1 MFRSKY
7 KNVAYG
13 ITVNLNEDIHQR
25 GVGLIC
31 LEENDKNIEGVK
43 LLIDGNI
50 NFSLPKSELDKRI
63 KEKDIVFIEILPHNI
78 VQEMHAVWE
87 NNKLQNPN

>member
-31 LEENDKNIEGVK
+31 LEEKDDNVEGVK

-50 NFSLPKSELDKRI
+50 NFSIPKKELDKRI
-63 KEKDIVFIEILPHNI
+63 KEKDIIFIEMLPANI
-78 VQEMHAVWE
+78 VQEMHVVWE
-87 NNKLQNPN
+87 NNKLKS

>member
-25 GVGLIC
+25 GVGLLC
-31 LEENDKNIEGVK
+31 LEEKDDNVEGVK

-50 NFSLPKSELDKRI
+50 NFSIPKKELDKRI
-63 KEKDIVFIEILPHNI
+63 KEKDIIFIEMLPANI
-78 VQEMHAVWE
+78 VQEMHVVFE
-87 NNKLQNPN
+87 NNKLKS

>member
-13 ITVNLNEDIHQR
+13 ITVNLNDDIHQR

-31 LEENDKNIEGVK
+31 LEENNDNVDGVK

-50 NFSLPKSELDKRI
+50 NFSLPKPQIDKLI
-63 KEKDIVFIEILPHNI
+63 KSKDLIFIEILPSNI
-78 VQEMHAVWE
+78 VQEMHAVYQ
-87 NNKLQNPN
+87 NNKLKQG

>member
-31 LEENDKNIEGVK
+31 LEENNDNVEGVK

-50 NFSLPKSELDKRI
+50 NFSIPKKELDKRI
-63 KEKDIVFIEILPHNI
+63 KNKDIIFIEMLPANI
-78 VQEMHAVWE
+78 VQEMHVVFE
-87 NNKLQNPN
+87 NNKLKS